1 MYTLVNDHEQPLPA
15 PLVKHEFLLRPVS
28 TPATFFRRLRILC
41 GGTVVEDIND
51 FDRLSHMFE
60 ILSTNE
66 YIKDS
71 ECQGF
76 GFPIYRDNMPIMSGD
91 IDRGIL
97 AGSSKC
103 VLFKP
108 LSGLFMQEKMIP
120 LRYCNIVIELE
131 IVNNFYDPIVSD
143 VSVEALPPT
152 QDGDA
157 FPLNLKSIPANSFS
171 TQWHIE
177 QASVKCDIL
186 SLDSG
191 LENSFVDYL
200 MQGKVMPFP
209 MHVFVSQ
216 SQSLP
221 GNKEE
226 TVNVTRSFTRL
237 KALYITFLGQ
247 KPGDLRQEY
256 LKNCNNFYSPLCGSF
271 PSNEVLTLAHLN
283 SNLNM
288 YRSHGEHDTGSTL
301 DVGSLP
307 CVRTYKRQYNSS
319 HELGYQIQLG
329 SKLYPEMRTSSNA
342 EAWYYLSKTL
352 KHQNTK
358 EHGFQ
363 IEPDAY
369 FNHEFI
375 IGQNFEKVEG
385 ASFSGINAKM
395 GDLMT
400 IKIFNQSFDDTIA
413 PKKIYVAMVA
423 DQIMNISDTGIQVFD

>member
-1 MYTLVNDHEQPLPA
+1 
-15 PLVKHEFLLRPVS
+15 
-28 TPATFFRRLRILC
+28 
-41 GGTVVEDIND
+41 
-51 FDRLSHMFE
+51 MFE

-66 YIKDS
+66 YINDS

-91 IDRGIL
+91 MTRGIL
-97 AGSSKC
+97 PGKSKT

-108 LSGLFMQEKMIP
+108 LSGLFMQEKLIP
-120 LRYCNIVIELE
+120 LRYCSITIELE
-131 IVNNFYDPIVSD
+131 VVNNLYDPIVSQA
-143 VSVEALPPT
+143 SVEALPPT
-152 QDGDA
+152 LDGDA
-157 FPLNLKSIPANSFS
+157 FPTNFKSIIANSFS

-177 QASVKCDIL
+177 NAQVKCDIL
-186 SLDSG
+186 SIDSA
-191 LENSFVDYL
+191 LENSYAEYL
-200 MQGKVMPFP
+200 LQGKSIPIP
-209 MHVFVSQ
+209 MNVFVSQ

-221 GNKEE
+221 QQKEE

-237 KALYITFLGQ
+237 KALYITFLGN
-247 KPGDLRQEY
+247 KPNDLRQEY

-271 PSNEVLTLAHLN
+271 SANEVMTLTHYN
-283 SNLNM
+283 SNYNF
-288 YRSHGEHDTGSTL
+288 YRSHGDHQEGSTIAPE
-301 DVGSLP
+301 GFP
-307 CVRTYKRQYNSS
+307 CVRSYKRQYNSS
-319 HELGYQIQLG
+319 NELGYQIQLG
-329 SKLYPEMRTSSNA
+329 SKLYPEMRTSSNS

-363 IEPDAY
+363 ITPDAY

-385 ASFSGINAKM
+385 ASFSGINTKM

-400 IKIFNQSFDDTIA
+400 IKIFNQSYDNTIY
-413 PKKIYVAMVA
+413 PNKIYVAMVA

>member
-1 MYTLVNDHEQPLPA
+1 
-15 PLVKHEFLLRPVS
+15 
-28 TPATFFRRLRILC
+28 
-41 GGTVVEDIND
+41 
-51 FDRLSHMFE
+51 MFE
-60 ILSTNE
+60 ILSTSE
-66 YIKDS
+66 YINDS

-97 AGSSKC
+97 PGNSKT

-108 LSGLFMQEKMIP
+108 LSGLFMQEKLIP
-120 LRYCNIVIELE
+120 LRHCSITIELE
-131 IVNNFYDPIVSD
+131 VVNNLHDPIVSQ

-152 QDGDA
+152 GTGDA
-157 FPLNLKSIPANSFS
+157 FPISFKSIILNSFS

-177 QASVKCDIL
+177 NAQVKCDIL
-186 SLDSG
+186 SIDSA
-191 LENSFVDYL
+191 LENSYAEYL
-200 MQGKVMPFP
+200 LQGKTIPIP
-209 MHVFVSQ
+209 MNVFVSQ

-221 GNKEE
+221 QQKEE

-247 KPGDLRQEY
+247 KVGDLRQEY

-283 SNLNM
+283 STIGM
-288 YRSHGEHDTGSTL
+288 YRSSGEHDTGSTL
-301 DVGSLP
+301 DVGSFP

-319 HELGYQIQLG
+319 NELGYQIQLG
-329 SKLYPEMRTSSNA
+329 SKLYPEMRTSSNS

-363 IEPDAY
+363 ITPDAY

-385 ASFSGINAKM
+385 ASFSGINTKM

-400 IKIFNQSFDDTIA
+400 IKIFNQSHDNTIA
-413 PKKIYVAMVA
+413 PNKIFITMVA
-423 DQIMNISDTGIQVFD
+423 DQILNISDTGCQVFD